1 MTFKL
6 CMPLGYF
13 ENYSINVVCVKL
25 VEAENLL
32 GPADFHR
39 RKLRHRFKNG

>member
-1 MTFKL
+1 MTFNL

-13 ENYSINVVCVKL
+13 ENYIINVVCVKL

-32 GPADFHR
+32 GTTDFAYG
-39 RKLRHRFKNG
+39 KTEVQV